1 MEAHSKQ
8 LHFSLTTS
16 RPDKLAASTLRL
28 LTTMVMQGPATA
40 KEISSWF
47 NFTYKP
53 VDLLANRTDKIQV
66 CVDVKWKR
74 LKLKVFATYSVQN
87 TKQWRTGVILTDIV
101 CC

>member
-28 LTTMVMQGPATA
+28 LTAMVMQGPATA

-74 LKLKVFATYSVQN
+74 LKLIK
-87 TKQWRTGVILTDIV
+87 TKFLQHILSKTLNNGELV
-101 CC
+101 SS